1 MTETAIKSTRMSAD
15 WLRAPALAKVFAALS
30 AGGAE
35 ARIVGGAVR
44 NAMIN
49 RPVKDVDIA
58 TTALPAEVMRLAAD
72 AGLGAYP
79 TGIDHGTVTVV
90 AEKRSFEVTTLRR
103 DVETDG
109 RHAVVTFTNSWEED
123 AARRDFTINA
133 LYCSADGIVYDFVGG
148 LDDLR
153 QRRVRFIGDAEARIR
168 EDYLRILR
176 FFRFSA
182 EYGKGQLDP
191 AGLAAANALKE
202 GLSLLSAE
210 RVRAEMLKLLAA
222 LNAVDVVNAMEK
234 SGILQLVVRTR
245 LEPDRFARFIAIEAA
260 LGEPP
265 DALARLAALAVNNAE
280 DAAFLGRELRLSNAE
295 AERLTSASAGDPGI
309 APETSEAI
317 AQAALY
323 RLGADAFARAVRLA
337 WAQSGAPCT
346 DPRWRA
352 RALLADRWK
361 IPVMPFTGNDVL
373 ALGIQPGPKVGSILS
388 AFERWW
394 ISENFPADAERQS
407 RVLKELAR
415 EAVT

>member
-15 WLRAPALAKVFAALS
+15 WLRSPALIKVFDALT

-35 ARIVGGAVR
+35 TRVVGGAVR
-44 NAMIN
+44 NAMID
-49 RPVKDVDIA
+49 RPVKEIDIA
-58 TTALPAEVMRLAAD
+58 TTALPADVTRLATK
-72 AGLGAYP
+72 AGLGVYP
-79 TGIDHGTVTVV
+79 TGIEHGTVTVV
-90 AEKRSFEVTTLRR
+90 ADKRSFEVTTLRR

-109 RHAVVTFTNSWEED
+109 RHAVVTFTTSWEED

-133 LYCSADGIVYDFVGG
+133 LYCSADGTVYDFVGG

-191 AGLAAANALKE
+191 VGLAAANALKD

-210 RVRAEMLKLLAA
+210 RVRTEMLKLLAA
-222 LNAVDVVNAMEK
+222 SNAVDVVEAMHK

-245 LEPDRFARFIAIEAA
+245 LEPDRFARFVAVEAA

-265 DALARLAALAVNNAE
+265 DAIARLAALAVSNPE
-280 DAAFLGRELRLSNAE
+280 DAAALGRELRLSNADG
-295 AERLTSASAGDPGI
+295 ERLASASAGNPGI
-309 APETSEAI
+309 APETPDAI
-317 AQAALY
+317 AQTVLY
-323 RLGADAFARAVRLA
+323 TLGADTFARAVRLA
-337 WAQSGAPCT
+337 WARSGASAT
-346 DPRWRA
+346 DPHWRA
-352 RALLADRWK
+352 RALLPDRWK
-361 IPVMPFTGNDVL
+361 IPTLPFSGKDVL
-373 ALGIQPGPKVGSILS
+373 ALGVQPGPKVGGILD

-394 ISENFPADAERQS
+394 MSENFPADAERQ
-407 RVLKELAR
+407 RNALKELAR
-415 EAVT
+415 EALN